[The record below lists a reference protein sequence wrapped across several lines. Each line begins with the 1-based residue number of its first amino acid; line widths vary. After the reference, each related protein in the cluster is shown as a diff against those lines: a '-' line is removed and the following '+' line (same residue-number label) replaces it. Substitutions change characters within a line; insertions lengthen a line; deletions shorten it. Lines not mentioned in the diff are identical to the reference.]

1 MTALPP
7 PTSGTLP
14 LLRSSCPTRELL
26 VLDTRVRKKLKT
38 QQEEENLFLRPP
50 PSFYKPRE
58 PPFPRTTGRLRPH
71 PGRRARQHLLGEILC
86 LCLKLV
92 RGQSLQTEPLSGA
105 ARKGSP
111 RPPPNPS
118 RLGQRPP
125 RQQKPPSHGSCEV
138 VVKWWSPCVRPETPD
153 HFQASPGFLGE
164 KEPKAGFGGFAS
176 APRPSPRPLEPRRSP
191 HPAFRDLCQGGS
203 GDPDGSLPAPL
214 ARSTLARLLLL
225 SFLPRTL
232 SQEIAQASCCRSF
245 KGPEPGARTH
255 PRVRA
260 PLPLS
265 LGSLCPLLRSP
276 PFSLRPH
283 RACGPAGGAL
293 GRPRGAQQLPQP
305 DAEAARR
312 NAPSRRRRC

>member
-1 MTALPP
+1 MDI
-7 PTSGTLP
+7 G
-14 LLRSSCPTRELL
+14 
-26 VLDTRVRKKLKT
+26 
-38 QQEEENLFLRPP
+38 
-50 PSFYKPRE
+50 
-58 PPFPRTTGRLRPH
+58 
-71 PGRRARQHLLGEILC
+71 
-86 LCLKLV
+86 
-92 RGQSLQTEPLSGA
+92 
-105 ARKGSP
+105 
-111 RPPPNPS
+111 
-118 RLGQRPP
+118 
-125 RQQKPPSHGSCEV
+125 
-138 VVKWWSPCVRPETPD
+138 RPETPD
-153 HFQASPGFLGE
+153 HFQASSGFLGE

-265 LGSLCPLLRSP
+265 LGSLCPLLRFIQHQCESGSAP
-276 PFSLRPH
+276 GTERCSWNRSGLLSGFPDKTCQAQEVTASL
-283 RACGPAGGAL
+283 GA
-293 GRPRGAQQLPQP
+293 AH
-305 DAEAARR
+305 
-312 NAPSRRRRC
+312 PSASM

>member
-1 MTALPP
+1 M
-7 PTSGTLP
+7 
-14 LLRSSCPTRELL
+14 
-26 VLDTRVRKKLKT
+26 
-38 QQEEENLFLRPP
+38 
-50 PSFYKPRE
+50 
-58 PPFPRTTGRLRPH
+58 
-71 PGRRARQHLLGEILC
+71 C

-111 RPPPNPS
+111 RPTPHPS
-118 RLGQRPP
+118 RLGQRSP

-138 VVKWWSPCVRPETPD
+138 VVKWWSLCVRPETPD
-153 HFQASPGFLGE
+153 HFQASSGFLGE

-265 LGSLCPLLRSP
+265 LGSLCPLLRYPPSHSDPTELAAPRAAPSGGRVGRSSSP
-276 PFSLRPH
+276 SRTPKLHAGTR
-283 RACGPAGGAL
+283 RLAAGGAKLHTRWLLRPGREGL
-293 GRPRGAQQLPQP
+293 GSAAAAGRGPGSA
-305 DAEAARR
+305 
-312 NAPSRRRRC
+312 NS

>member
-1 MTALPP
+1 M
-7 PTSGTLP
+7 
-14 LLRSSCPTRELL
+14 
-26 VLDTRVRKKLKT
+26 
-38 QQEEENLFLRPP
+38 
-50 PSFYKPRE
+50 
-58 PPFPRTTGRLRPH
+58 
-71 PGRRARQHLLGEILC
+71 C

-92 RGQSLQTEPLSGA
+92 RGQTLQTEPLSWA

-111 RPPPNPS
+111 PPHPY

-138 VVKWWSPCVRPETPD
+138 VVKWWSPCVCPETPD

-164 KEPKAGFGGFAS
+164 KEPKTGFGGFAS

-191 HPAFRDLCQGGS
+191 HPAFWDLCQGGS

-214 ARSTLARLLLL
+214 ARSTLALLLLL

-255 PRVRA
+255 PQAGA

-265 LGSLCPLLRSP
+265 LGSPCPL
-276 PFSLRPH
+276 SLRPH
-283 RACGPAGGAL
+283 RARGPAGGAL

-305 DAEAARR
+305 DA
-312 NAPSRRRRC
+312 